1 MPRTQIYGQA
11 PPIAA
16 LHALQNLNCS
26 GTQVCDLAPIGAL
39 HALQNLNCTNTQVSD
54 LAPIATLRA
63 LQILDCSSTQVSDL
77 APITAL
83 HALQSLDCS
92 STQVSDL
99 TPIAALHALQIL
111 DCSGTQVSDLAP
123 IATLRALQHLYCSNT
138 QVSDLAP
145 IAALHALQSLDCR
158 DTQVSDLTPIA
169 ALHALQILFCSD
181 TQVSD
186 LTPIAALHALQ
197 NLYCSNTQVSD
208 LAPIA
213 ALHALQIL
221 DCSGTQVSD
230 LAPITALHA
239 LQNLDCSST
248 QVNDL
253 APIAALHALQILD
266 CSDTQVNDLAPIAAW
281 HALQSLNCSDT
292 QVSDLAPIAALH
304 ALQNL
309 HCSNT
314 QVSDLAPIA
323 ALHAL
328 QILSCSGTQVN
339 DLAPIAALHALQSL
353 SCSGTQ
359 VNDLAPI
366 AALHALQ
373 DLNCGGDSLND
384 GPVSIWM
391 KPSLTTLHLSGTR
404 VPGIPDEVLGYHC
417 LDRLRAH
424 LQDLGD
430 DPEPIRDVKLL
441 ILGNG
446 RSGKTQLARR
456 LKGDAFDPNWDS
468 THGIRVTTAALP
480 PQGEELETRLN
491 IWDFGGQDIYH
502 GTHALFVRS
511 RALFLIT
518 WCPET
523 EEPQSEPDQ
532 HGMVFRNHPLPYWL
546 DYVRHLRDRTS
557 PVVIARTKADLPG
570 WHAPPV
576 TPDAMEALGQ
586 PPLVDTSAAGRP
598 GLGMLTAALG
608 NAVAALDR
616 QRGIA
621 SIGRGRAA
629 VRKRIEGL
637 RLPDGSMPE
646 DHRLIDK
653 DLFEQWCQ
661 EAGGVSSPAHLLEYL
676 HSLGTLFY
684 QEGLFDD
691 RIVLDHTW
699 ALNAIYA
706 VFERG
711 AAYTKLLADGGQ
723 FDRARLA
730 GLVWGEYS
738 VGEQRLFLSM
748 MRSCGICF
756 VYRGRGYSPEDDDNT
771 IYIAPD
777 LLPLRADV
785 RDDIDRTWGEGPA
798 QQTLT
803 LDYDFLHEGLMR
815 GVIAHLGGLAGAKA
829 DYFRGGV
836 CLYDSTTHS
845 RALVEQTMAEGAW
858 KGSVTIQTK
867 GGQAEAL
874 RDRLLELVEKENERL
889 GLKPTVEGQTA
900 PRPDRPSGRMKTPPV
915 GLPPSEAD
923 PDARPEPPITPD
935 RAPTD
940 GRLYAVSY
948 AWNDK
953 EPGGPEREDKVDRL
967 CQEAEDKGLTILR
980 DKKDMKPGDRI
991 REFTRQ
997 ISRADRVFVFLS
1009 KKYLQSAYCM
1019 MELYETWL
1027 QCQSDSEKF
1036 MQKVLVHVIDA
1047 DISSVH
1053 SRANYVR
1060 HWRLERDRRK
1070 PLYDEELMGD
1080 ADVEEYRF
1088 IARFTI
1094 ELPNILHLFQ
1104 DTIRHGNFEAF
1115 LQDGFEPPPGH

>member
-1 MPRTQIYGQA
+1 MSDGFDGERIAEERVAEAARTGQDWLDLGNLGLTRLPEGLFRLTGLQRLNLGISRTLSADGWDDDWSRPKRPNSIAFCLERLKDLPDLTDLAIDNTGCNDLSVVIPLRVLTRLSCRLTQVSDLAPIAALQTLQTLDCSYTQVSDLAPIAALQTLQILHCCFTQVSGLA
-11 PPIAA
+11 PIAA
-16 LHALQNLNCS
+16 LHALQNLDCS
-26 GTQVCDLAPIGAL
+26 NTQVSDLAPIAALHALQILYCHKTQVSDLAPIAALHALQILYCSHTKVSDLAPIATL

-54 LAPIATLRA
+54 LAPIATL
-63 LQILDCSSTQVSDL
+63 
-77 APITAL
+77 
-83 HALQSLDCS
+83 HALQNLN
-92 STQVSDL
+92 
-99 TPIAALHALQIL
+99 
-111 DCSGTQVSDLAP
+111 CSGTQVSDLAP
-123 IATLRALQHLYCSNT
+123 IAALHALQYLNCSSTNVTDLAPIAALHALQNLDCSSTQVSDLAHIAALHALQNLNCRNT

-145 IAALHALQSLDCR
+145 IAALHALQ
-158 DTQVSDLTPIA
+158 
-169 ALHALQILFCSD
+169 
-181 TQVSD
+181 
-186 LTPIAALHALQ
+186 
-197 NLYCSNTQVSD
+197 Y
-208 LAPIA
+208 
-213 ALHALQIL
+213 L
-221 DCSGTQVSD
+221 DCSG
-230 LAPITALHA
+230 
-239 LQNLDCSST
+239 N
-248 QVNDL
+248 
-253 APIAALHALQILD
+253 
-266 CSDTQVNDLAPIAAW
+266 
-281 HALQSLNCSDT
+281 SLYD
-292 QVSDLAPIAALH
+292 V
-304 ALQNL
+304 
-309 HCSNT
+309 
-314 QVSDLAPIA
+314 
-323 ALHAL
+323 
-328 QILSCSGTQVN
+328 
-339 DLAPIAALHALQSL
+339 
-353 SCSGTQ
+353 
-359 VNDLAPI
+359 
-366 AALHALQ
+366 
-373 DLNCGGDSLND
+373 
-384 GPVSIWM
+384 PVAIWM
-391 KPSLTTLHLSGTR
+391 KPSLNILHLSR
-404 VPGIPDEVLGYHC
+404 ARIPDIPDEVLGGHC

-424 LQDLGD
+424 LQDLGE

-456 LKGDAFDPNWDS
+456 LKGDAFDPKWDS
-468 THGIRVTTAALP
+468 THGIRVTTATLP
-480 PQGEELETRLN
+480 PQGEEPETRLN

-523 EEPQSEPDQ
+523 EKPQSEPDQ
-532 HGMVFRNHPLPYWL
+532 HGLVFRNHPLPYWL

-557 PVVIARTKADLPG
+557 PVVIARTKADLPR

-586 PPLVDTSAAGRP
+586 PPLVDSSAAGPP

-646 DHRLIDK
+646 DYRLIDK

-684 QEGLFDD
+684 QEGLFND

-756 VYRGRGYSPEDDDNT
+756 VYRGPEYGSEYDDNT

-777 LLPLRADV
+777 LLPPRADV
-785 RDDIDRTWGEGPA
+785 QDDIDRTWGEGPA
-798 QQTLT
+798 HQILT

-874 RDRLLELVEKENERL
+874 RDRLLALIEKENERL
-889 GLKPTVEGQTA
+889 GLKPTVNGQTA
-900 PRPDRPSGRMKTPPV
+900 PRPDRPSGRMKAPPI
-915 GLPPSEAD
+915 GLPPIEAD

-1036 MQKVLVHVIDA
+1036 MQKVLVHVVDA

-1060 HWRLERDRRK
+1060 HWRSERDRRK

-1104 DTIRHGNFEAF
+1104 DTIRHGDFDAF